1 MTRAHIYLKMPKQ
14 GWQIGVIQDV
24 ALEEGIR
31 LPYTVNCF
39 DLEKRFNVALKEE
52 NYTVEFAAVP
62 SSWCHQMFVRTKSVK
77 RRMV

>member
-31 LPYTVNCF
+31 LPYTINLL

-52 NYTVEFAAVP
+52 NYTADFAAAR
-62 SSWCHQMFVRTKSVK
+62 SSSSYQMFVRTKSVK
-77 RRMV
+77 QRMV